1 MGSGAFYFPAKRRET
16 MKDRWFFVDSGHCAP
31 AFNMAL
37 DEALLNWHSA
47 GKIPPVLR
55 FYGWEPSGI
64 SVGFF
69 QKVDGQID
77 LEGARKYGIELVRRP
92 TGGKAVLH
100 DQELTYSVI
109 VSEEHP
115 AMPKSVKGAYLV
127 LSKGLLEGYKELE
140 ITAEFAIPK
149 SETRKN
155 GSAVCFEEPSWYE
168 LVIDGK
174 KAAGSAQTRKDG
186 VILQHGS
193 IPLEIDEIKLFDLF
207 LYPTEQLK
215 ERARKAFGNRAVAI
229 NDVLP
234 GSIGFE
240 QAKAAF
246 KKGFERGLEI
256 ELVPFELPPLLL
268 EEALELEKKFKSED
282 WNLLRE
288 RKEVQQP

>member
-1 MGSGAFYFPAKRRET
+1 
-16 MKDRWFFVDSGHCAP
+16 MKDTWLFVDSGHCAP
-31 AFNMAL
+31 SFNMAL
-37 DEALLNWHSA
+37 DEALLNWHSL

-55 FYGWEPSGI
+55 FYGWEPAGI

-77 LEGARKYGIELVRRP
+77 LEGARKYGIELVRRQ

-115 AMPKSVKGAYLV
+115 AMPKSIKEAYLV
-127 LSKGLLEGYKELE
+127 LSKGLLEGYKELK
-140 ITAEFAIPK
+140 IDAEFATPGSAGMK
-149 SETRKN
+149 T

-168 LVIDGK
+168 LVIEGK
-174 KAAGSAQTRKDG
+174 KAAGSAQTRKSG

-207 LYPTEQLK
+207 LYPSERAK

-234 GSIGFE
+234 SAVSFE

-246 KKGFERGLEI
+246 KKGFEQGLDI
-256 ELVPFELPPLLL
+256 DLQPYELPPLLL
-268 EEALELEKKFKSED
+268 EEVSILEKKYKSED
-282 WNLLRE
+282 WNNLRE
-288 RKEVQQP
+288 RKEVHQP

>member
-1 MGSGAFYFPAKRRET
+1 
-16 MKDRWFFVDSGHCAP
+16 MKDTWFFIDSGHCTP

-55 FYGWEPSGI
+55 FYGWEPAGI
-64 SVGFF
+64 SIGFF

-77 LEGARKYGIELVRRP
+77 MEGAKNFGIELVRRQ

-100 DQELTYSVI
+100 DCELTYSVI

-115 AMPKSVKGAYLV
+115 DMPKTVKEAYLV
-127 LSKGLLEGYKELE
+127 LSRGLFEGYKELG
-140 ITAEFAIPK
+140 IKAEFAMPK
-149 SETRKN
+149 SELAKK

-174 KAAGSAQTRKDG
+174 KAAGSAQTRKSG

-193 IPLEIDEIKLFDLF
+193 IPLEIDDIKLFDLF
-207 LYPTEQLK
+207 LYPNEEVKQ
-215 ERARKAFGNRAVAI
+215 RARKAFGNRAVAI

-234 GSIGFE
+234 HPISFDE
-240 QAKAAF
+240 AKAAF
-246 KKGFERGLEI
+246 KKGFEQGLEI
-256 ELVPFELPPLLL
+256 ELIPFELPPSLL
-268 EEALELEKKFKSED
+268 EEVLHLEHKYKSKE
-282 WNLLRE
+282 WNYSRG
-288 RKEVQQP
+288 RKEVRQS

>member
-1 MGSGAFYFPAKRRET
+1 
-16 MKDRWFFVDSGHCAP
+16 MKDSWFFVDSGHCTP

-37 DEALLNWHSA
+37 DETLLNWHST

-55 FYGWEPSGI
+55 FYGWEPAGI

-77 LEGARKYGIELVRRP
+77 LAGAEKHGIELVRRQ

-100 DQELTYSVI
+100 DKELTYSVI
-109 VSEEHP
+109 VSEDHP
-115 AMPKSVKGAYLV
+115 AMPQSVKEAYLV

-140 ITAEFAIPK
+140 IEAEFAIPSSK
-149 SETRKN
+149 LKKTH
-155 GSAVCFEEPSWYE
+155 SAVCFEEPSWYE
-168 LVIDGK
+168 LVIGGK
-174 KAAGSAQTRKDG
+174 KAAGSAQTRKKG

-207 LYPTEQLK
+207 LYRDEQAK

-229 NDVLP
+229 NNVSP
-234 GSIGFE
+234 SAVSFE

-246 KKGFERGLEI
+246 KKGFERGLGI
-256 ELVPFELPPLLL
+256 SLLPFELPPLLL
-268 EEALELEKKFKSED
+268 KEALDLEKKYRGED
-282 WNLLRE
+282 WNYLRE
-288 RKEVQQP
+288 RKEVQLP